1 MAWYWWTLFGALI
14 GSLIGI
20 PVLNQRIL
28 LLRLNRAGLDDPTRM
43 TDPEM
48 ATHMSRLFHAMGYRI
63 YRPEPEA
70 SAFDLILH
78 DGLGQQRGVLLRH
91 WRNPVDES
99 IVAEALAAAQELEK
113 GAPMIVTV
121 RYFTW
126 QARHLAQANGAIL
139 WTLTD
144 LTRAIGRLKEASE
157 ASTTVQSHPEAVQAA
172 EDPLALL
179 AQPID
184 ASGAQAASGALA
196 EPVEGAVDW
205 PEPSEGQR
213 WAENMRGMPVPRCP
227 RCGRRMVI
235 RRQNGKRYW
244 GCPAYPRC
252 IGTLRT

>member
-20 PVLNQRIL
+20 PILNQRIL
-28 LLRLNRAGLDDPTRM
+28 LLKLNRAGLDDPARM

-48 ATHMSRLFHAMGYRI
+48 ATHMSRLFHAMGYLVD
-63 YRPEPEA
+63 RPEPEA
-70 SAFDLILH
+70 SAFDLILR

-99 IVAEALAAAQELEK
+99 VVAGALAAAVELEK

-121 RYFTW
+121 RYFSW
-126 QARHLAQANGAIL
+126 QARRLAQANGAIL

-144 LTRAIGRLKEASE
+144 LTKAIGRLQQASE
-157 ASTTVQSHPEAVQAA
+157 ASAVPQSEPEVAA
-172 EDPLALL
+172 ALTDPLAVLT
-179 AQPID
+179 
-184 ASGAQAASGALA
+184 GATGDLT

-205 PEPSEGQR
+205 PEPETEEHDHR
-213 WAENMRGMPVPRCP
+213 WTENTRGMPVPRCP
-227 RCGRRMVI
+227 RCGRRMII
-235 RRQNGKRYW
+235 RRQHGKRYW

>member
-20 PVLNQRIL
+20 PILNQRIL

-70 SAFDLILH
+70 SDFDLILH

-99 IVAEALAAAQELEK
+99 MVAEALAAAQELEK

-126 QARHLAQANGAIL
+126 QARRLAEANGAIL

-144 LTRAIGRLKEASE
+144 LTKAIGRLKEASE
-157 ASTTVQSHPEAVQAA
+157 AATTPPSQPEAVAAA
-172 EDPLALL
+172 EDPLSVLT
-179 AQPID
+179 QPINPT
-184 ASGAQAASGALA
+184 

-205 PEPSEGQR
+205 PDPAEEERKER

-227 RCGRRMVI
+227 RCGRRMII

>member
-28 LLRLNRAGLDDPTRM
+28 LVRLNRAGLDDPTRM
-43 TDPEM
+43 TDPEL

-91 WRNPVDES
+91 WRIPVDES
-99 IVAEALAAAQELEK
+99 IVAGALAAAKELEK

-126 QARHLAQANGAIL
+126 QARRLAEANGAIL

-144 LTRAIGRLKEASE
+144 LTKAIGRLKQASE
-157 ASTTVQSHPEAVQAA
+157 ASSAPASQPEAAA
-172 EDPLALL
+172 TTDPLSILTE
-179 AQPID
+179 
-184 ASGAQAASGALA
+184 AAGEAT

-205 PEPSEGQR
+205 PEPEEGRDHR
-213 WAENMRGMPVPRCP
+213 WTENMRGMPVPRCP
-227 RCGRRMVI
+227 RCGRRMII
-235 RRQNGKRYW
+235 RRQHGKRYW

>member
-48 ATHMSRLFHAMGYRI
+48 ATHMSRLFHAMGYRV
-63 YRPEPEA
+63 YHPEPEA
-70 SAFDLILH
+70 SAFDLILY

-99 IVAEALAAAQELEK
+99 IVEGALAEAKELEK

-126 QARHLAQANGAIL
+126 QARRLAAANGAIL

-144 LTRAIGRLKEASE
+144 LTKAIGRLKEASD
-157 ASTTVQSHPEAVQAA
+157 AATTPQSQPEAAA
-172 EDPLALL
+172 ATEDPLAVLT
-179 AQPID
+179 QPV
-184 ASGAQAASGALA
+184 QGALA
-196 EPVEGAVDW
+196 EPTEPVEGAVDW
-205 PEPSEGQR
+205 PDEERRGR
-213 WAENMRGMPVPRCP
+213 WAENTRGMPVPRCP

-235 RRQNGKRYW
+235 RRANGKRYW

>member
-28 LLRLNRAGLDDPTRM
+28 LLKLNQAGLDDPARM

-48 ATHMSRLFHAMGYRI
+48 ATHMSRLFYAMGYQVD
-63 YRPEPEA
+63 RPEPEA
-70 SAFDLILH
+70 SAFDLVLR

-91 WRNPVDES
+91 WRNPVDEA
-99 IVAEALAAAQELEK
+99 IVAGALAAAAELEK

-126 QARHLAQANGAIL
+126 KARRLAEENGAIL

-144 LTRAIGRLKEASE
+144 LTRAIGRLKQAS
-157 ASTTVQSHPEAVQAA
+157 EAVQAA
-172 EDPLALL
+172 RPARI
-179 AQPID
+179 PT
-184 ASGAQAASGALA
+184 AATVEPPAAALA
-196 EPVEGAVDW
+196 EKPEDVTEPVEGAVDW
-205 PEPSEGQR
+205 PEDGDRDRR
-213 WAENMRGMPVPRCP
+213 WTENNQGNPVPRCP

-235 RRQNGKRYW
+235 RRQHGKRYW

-252 IGTLRT
+252 IGTLHN